1 MVLCENTCHTDH
13 LPHGL
18 TFKKAE
24 MPHSLFSVFGV
35 EIELMCVE
43 RDTGKVWPH
52 VDYLLTDLGG
62 SPDSHPASG
71 RVEADNE
78 LAAHVVEFK
87 LSQPSPTLDGIWR
100 DFWDLS
106 RRADAALHKRGAML
120 MPGGVHPFMNP
131 ATESRLWPYEDSPI
145 YSAFDRVFGCKGHG
159 WFNLQSVHLNLPF
172 ANDAEFAALH
182 SAIALLLPL
191 LPALSNSSP
200 VLDGVRSAWQSSRL
214 NQYAGNQRKIASI
227 SGHLIPEAVGSEEE
241 YRELVLAPMYRD
253 IAPYDPEG
261 ILQDE
266 WLNSRAAIARFDRH
280 AIEIRCM
287 DAQETPRA
295 DVALCWAAASFA
307 RHAILRDSESSE
319 SGRNGGNLLATHRAT
334 PLPLLRSLFEAS
346 ARQGRATLVP
356 AAYPWQALGLR
367 PDDFRDMGGAPRTV
381 GDILHALLRATS
393 SQSAL
398 PGADTYRPVIATLLN
413 QGSLAER
420 LLAKAENLTALQGE
434 KWFALYQGLNDCL
447 LGDRLFGIGE

>member
-1 MVLCENTCHTDH
+1 
-13 LPHGL
+13 
-18 TFKKAE
+18 
-24 MPHSLFSVFGV
+24 MPHSLFTVFGV
-35 EIELMCVE
+35 EIELMCVA
-43 RDTGKVWPH
+43 RDTLKVWPH
-52 VDYLLTDLGG
+52 VDLLLTDLGG
-62 SPDSHPASG
+62 SPDSHPSAG
-71 RVEADNE
+71 RAEADNE

-100 DFWDLS
+100 DFLDLS
-106 RRADAALHKRGAML
+106 RRADAVLKDRGAML
-120 MPGGVHPFMNP
+120 LPGGVHPFMNP

-145 YSAFDRVFGCKGHG
+145 YAAFDRVFGCKGHG

-227 SGHLIPEAVGSEEE
+227 AGHLIPEAVGSEQE
-241 YRELVLAPMYRD
+241 YRDLVLAPMYRE
-253 IAPYDPEG
+253 IAPFDPDG

-295 DVALCWAAASFA
+295 DVALCWAAATFA
-307 RHAILRDSESSE
+307 RHAIIRDVGSPAAARPE
-319 SGRNGGNLLATHRAT
+319 GNLLATHRAT

-346 ARQGRATLVP
+346 AREGRFAVLP

-367 PDDFRDMGGAPRTV
+367 ADDFRTTGGAPRTV
-381 GDILHALLRATS
+381 GDVLQALLRGACA
-393 SQSAL
+393 QGGL
-398 PGADTYRPVIATLLN
+398 PGADTYRPVIETLLR

-420 LLAKAENLTALQGE
+420 LLARAAAATAIPGEQGADKQWAE
-434 KWFALYQGLNDCL
+434 LYQGLNDCL
-447 LGDRLFGIGE
+447 LGDALFGLAE